1 MGLDSV
7 AMTTVPFPDPGSR
20 PPAPEPLRKV
30 QAFVNTRDI
39 ENVRDELETPAGLQ
53 AALTRIGLIEADARP
68 LRERD
73 RLAAVRMRE
82 ALRSLLLG
90 NNGGTVEPEALAEL
104 EGVAGRARFT
114 VSFETVAFS
123 DGQARLVPTAGGID
137 GVLGRLVAIVQ
148 GAMLDGSFGRLK
160 ACRRDVCHW
169 AYYDRSR
176 NGSSTWCATSVCGN
190 RVNTRTY
197 RQRHAAHPAPRA

>member
-1 MGLDSV
+1 
-7 AMTTVPFPDPGSR
+7 MTTAPFPDPGSR
-20 PPAPEPLRKV
+20 PPAPEPLRTV

-39 ENVRDELETPAGLQ
+39 ENVRDELETTAGLQ
-53 AALTRIGLIEADARP
+53 AALARIGLLEAETPA

-104 EGVAGRARFT
+104 EHVAERARFT
-114 VSFETVAFS
+114 VSFE
-123 DGQARLVPTAGGID
+123 DGQARLVATARGID
-137 GVLGRLVAIVQ
+137 GALGRLVAIVQ

-190 RVNTRTY
+190 RVNTRSY
-197 RQRHAAHPAPRA
+197 RRRHSQEGPRGD

>member
-1 MGLDSV
+1 
-7 AMTTVPFPDPGSR
+7 MTTVPFPDPGSR

-53 AALTRIGLIEADARP
+53 AALTRIGLLEADPPP

-90 NNGGTVEPEALAEL
+90 NNGGTTEPEALAEL
-104 EGVAGRARFT
+104 EGVAGRSRFT
-114 VSFETVAFS
+114 VSFQE
-123 DGQARLVPTAGGID
+123 GHARLVPTAGGID
-137 GVLGRLVAIVQ
+137 GALGRLVAIVQ
-148 GAMLDGSFGRLK
+148 GAMLDGSWPRLK

-197 RQRHAAHPAPRA
+197 RQRHAARG